1 MNIFKW
7 FRKSPELRDSD
18 ALRLAALKAL
28 AAPEVSQQS
37 LDQQRF
43 IVVDLET
50 SGLNTLKDKILS
62 IGAVTIENSSIALG
76 DQFSCTLRRANH
88 AVSES
93 VLIHQIPP
101 SEVAAGM
108 RPEKALLNF
117 MDYVGSS
124 PLLAFHAAFDQRML
138 VREMDDAFAYNLR
151 HHFYDVA
158 EIAQLLYP
166 ENTMRNPGLD
176 DWVSFFGLQV
186 LQRHNA
192 SADAMVTAELM
203 LILMK
208 RAAQKGIANV
218 EDLDISLKNW
228 RRRQQSVL

>member
-1 MNIFKW
+1 MKILKW
-7 FRKSPELRDSD
+7 FRKAPKLREKET
-18 ALRLAALKAL
+18 LRLAAL
-28 AAPEVSQQS
+28 AAPEVSKHPLQ
-37 LDQQRF
+37 QQRF
-43 IVVDLET
+43 VVVDLET

-62 IGAVTIENSSIALG
+62 IGAVTIENSAITLG

-101 SEVAAGM
+101 SEVAAGV
-108 RPEKALLNF
+108 RPEKALLSF
-117 MDYVGSS
+117 MEYVGGS
-124 PLLAFHAAFDQRML
+124 PLLAFHASFDQRML
-138 VREMDDAFAYNLR
+138 VREMEDAFSYNLR
-151 HHFYDVA
+151 HPFYDVA

-166 ENTMRNPGLD
+166 EHCMRNPGLD

-203 LILMK
+203 LILLR
-208 RAAQKGIANV
+208 RAQQQGIGSLEV
-218 EDLDISLKNW
+218 LDVSLRNW
-228 RRRQQSVL
+228 RRRQQSLL